1 MPAYGWG
8 LVLLGAY
15 VLLVIMARW
24 IYIARSN
31 IVWTNAQAGAITWR
45 LSLLRERGCPDNGQ
59 AAAAQLCLQPLIDE
73 IKPKN
78 DSIRDKNGSARKKN
92 GSTSQQDNSTSGK
105 NRFKSQF
112 GDVFGWNGSRQIAQW
127 VIMHEAERLALPSLC
142 HEQLVA
148 RLERARGQ
156 LAELPQPRREAW
168 DYVIC
173 TLLAR
178 KDEKDRERL
187 DRDYCAY
194 LDEVLGEIYEASNG
208 NAIQLSGLYN
218 RATWVILV
226 SLLPLALLAGYG
238 FGMVLVAGAIGGL
251 VSRMQRL
258 VFSTRIPVTYGSSWG
273 PLFCAPVLGALAA
286 WAGLVLISLL
296 QKAGVLQLTA
306 LKTSL
311 ADLRAPTAAVLGIA
325 ILLGISERFLLRLEK
340 QAEAVID
347 PDHVGAADQAT
358 TASQRVPLVPSAA
371 SPAAGAANGAATAN
385 RDAAAN
391 GNATANGDATA
402 HGDATGNGG
411 AAGNGTAAKTDDHA
425 P

>member
-31 IVWTNAQAGAITWR
+31 VVWTDAQAAAMTWR
-45 LSLLRERGCPDNGQ
+45 LSMLEAHGCAGNGQ
-59 AAAAQLCLQPLIDE
+59 APTTALCLQPLLDD

-78 DSIRDKNGSARKKN
+78 NSASRENG
-92 GSTSQQDNSTSGK
+92 
-105 NRFKSQF
+105 FKSQL

-127 VIMHEAERLALPSLC
+127 VAMHEAERLALPAFG

-178 KDEKDRERL
+178 KDEPDRERL
-187 DRDYCAY
+187 DRDYRAY

-218 RATWVILV
+218 RATWIILV
-226 SLLPLALLAGYG
+226 SLLPLAVLAGFG
-238 FGMVLVAGAIGGL
+238 FGMLLVAGAIGGL
-251 VSRMQRL
+251 VSRMHRL

-296 QKAGVLQLTA
+296 QKAGVLHLAA
-306 LKTSL
+306 LQTSL

-347 PDHVGAADQAT
+347 PDHVGPADQAATART
-358 TASQRVPLVPSAA
+358 TAASQRMPTLRPVIATGAAAA
-371 SPAAGAANGAATAN
+371 SATAASGE
-385 RDAAAN
+385 AAPEE
-391 GNATANGDATA
+391 
-402 HGDATGNGG
+402 HGDGQEDKR
-411 AAGNGTAAKTDDHA
+411 AA
-425 P
+425 

>member
-1 MPAYGWG
+1 VPAYGWG

-15 VLLVIMARW
+15 LLLVIMARW
-24 IYIARSN
+24 IYIARTN
-31 IVWTNAQAGAITWR
+31 VVWTDAQAWAISSR
-45 LSLLRERGCPDNGQ
+45 LSMLDGPGCTGNGQ
-59 AAAAQLCLQPLIDE
+59 APATTLGLKPLLDA

-78 DSIRDKNGSARKKN
+78 
-92 GSTSQQDNSTSGK
+92 NSTSRK
-105 NRFKSQF
+105 KTFKSQL

-127 VIMHEAERLALPSLC
+127 VLMHEAERLALPALG

-156 LAELPQPRREAW
+156 LAELPHPRREAW
-168 DYVIC
+168 EYVIC
-173 TLLAR
+173 TLLTR
-178 KDEKDRERL
+178 KGEQDREQL
-187 DRDYCAY
+187 DRDYRAY

-218 RATWVILV
+218 RATWIIIV
-226 SLLPLALLAGYG
+226 SLLPLAVLAGFG
-238 FGMVLVAGAIGGL
+238 FGMLLVAGAIGGL

-258 VFSTRIPVTYGSSWG
+258 VFSTRIPVTYGSSWA

-296 QKAGVLQLTA
+296 QKAGVLQLAA
-306 LKTSL
+306 LHTSL

-347 PDHVGAADQAT
+347 PDHVGAADQAATVRT
-358 TASQRVPLVPSAA
+358 TAASQRVPVLRPATSPGAVAA
-371 SPAAGAANGAATAN
+371 SA
-385 RDAAAN
+385 
-391 GNATANGDATA
+391 
-402 HGDATGNGG
+402 
-411 AAGNGTAAKTDDHA
+411 TAAKPEAA
-425 P
+425 PEDGPGDEQEDKDAA